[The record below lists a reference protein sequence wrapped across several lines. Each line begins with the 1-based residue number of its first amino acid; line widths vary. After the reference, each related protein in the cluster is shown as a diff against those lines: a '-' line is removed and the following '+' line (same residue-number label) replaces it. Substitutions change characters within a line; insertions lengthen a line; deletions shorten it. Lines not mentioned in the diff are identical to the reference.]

1 MFTMSR
7 FTHLIGS
14 AALIVFGLTSPATG
28 SSRIP
33 DVAYEKHPGAVL
45 DEAPYISGFECLVHG
60 EKYGRP
66 VCDYYKA
73 VLSSPLTINK
83 TSEETCFKELTP
95 VSIPREYK
103 AETIYY
109 FIIETDRHE
118 HDGFVGTTLA
128 RILSKPA
135 DVQTLWYETTTV
147 ALYDCDVPYDEQSS
161 ALGVRQKM
169 DPIERLSKTHNIPI
183 LDNELNELVQLRAEE
198 KKLQGEMQV
207 AVMKMIVRGEIN
219 PAALVEGM
227 NISGEMIDK
236 LPKDVLLRM
245 FEVNQRIEDI
255 EAPFQAA
262 DKADKIR
269 KEMTKLSETS
279 GAPISLGEIEETI
292 TLNAEK
298 DKIQKRIGL
307 EAERKWRLEGGP
319 LSAVQKA
326 LPNAKDDVR
335 LKEIEARLKAIYAPM
350 TKTK

>member
-28 SSRIP
+28 SSFP
-33 DVAYEKHPGAVL
+33 DVAYEKHPGVLL

-60 EKYGRP
+60 EEYGRP
-66 VCDYYKA
+66 VCNYYKA
-73 VLSSPLTINK
+73 VISSPQMISK
-83 TSEETCFKELTP
+83 TSEEICFKELTL
-95 VSIPREYK
+95 VNIPREYK
-103 AETIYY
+103 AETI
-109 FIIETDRHE
+109 
-118 HDGFVGTTLA
+118 
-128 RILSKPA
+128 
-135 DVQTLWYETTTV
+135 WYETTTV

-161 ALGVRQKM
+161 ARGVGKM

-207 AVMKMIVRGEIN
+207 ALMKMIMSGEIN
-219 PAALVEGM
+219 PAALAEGM
-227 NISGEMIDK
+227 NNSGDMMDK

-255 EAPFQAA
+255 AAPFEAA

-279 GAPISLGEIEETI
+279 GVPISLGEIEETI

-307 EAERKWRLEGGP
+307 EAERKWRLEGGL

-326 LPNAKDDVR
+326 LPNAEDDVR

>member
-28 SSRIP
+28 SSFP
-33 DVAYEKHPGAVL
+33 DVAYEKHPGVLL

-60 EKYGRP
+60 EEYGRP
-66 VCDYYKA
+66 VCNYYKA
-73 VLSSPLTINK
+73 VISSPQMISK
-83 TSEETCFKELTP
+83 TSEEICFKELTL
-95 VSIPREYK
+95 VNIPREYK
-103 AETIYY
+103 AETIYR

-161 ALGVRQKM
+161 ARGVGKM

-207 AVMKMIVRGEIN
+207 ALMKMIMSGEIN
-219 PAALVEGM
+219 PAALAEGM
-227 NISGEMIDK
+227 NNSGDMIDK

-255 EAPFQAA
+255 AAPFEAA

-279 GAPISLGEIEETI
+279 GVPISLGEIEETI

-307 EAERKWRLEGGP
+307 EAERKWRLEGGL

-326 LPNAKDDVR
+326 LPNAEDDVR